1 MIPRG
6 IRNNNPGNIRK
17 GNDWRGEISNQT
29 DAAFEQYKTPE
40 YGIRALGK
48 ILLSYQRKYGLDTVR
63 KLITRWAPPNEN
75 NTNAY
80 VNGVARSLGVG
91 SDESI
96 RVEDHLPAL
105 VTAIIQH
112 ENGQQPYSEEV
123 IAAGVGMALEA

>member
-17 GNDWRGEISNQT
+17 GNDWRGEIGNQT
-29 DAAFEQYKTPE
+29 DTAFEQYESPE

-75 NTNAY
+75 NTDAY
-80 VNGVARSLGVG
+80 VNGVARSLGVAP
-91 SDESI
+91 DDPI
-96 RVEDHLPAL
+96 RVEEHLPAL
-105 VTAIIQH
+105 VVAIIQH
-112 ENGQQPYSEEV
+112 ENGQQPYPDEV